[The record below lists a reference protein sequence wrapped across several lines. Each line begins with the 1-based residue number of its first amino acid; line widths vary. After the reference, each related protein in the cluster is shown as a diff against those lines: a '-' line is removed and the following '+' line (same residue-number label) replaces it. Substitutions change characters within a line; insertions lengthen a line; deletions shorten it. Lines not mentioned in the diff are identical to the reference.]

1 MKKRKSSLSRKTRET
16 SVRVVFLLDGEGKS
30 SIDTGVPFLNHM
42 LTLFARHGLFNLI
55 LKAKGDLEVDSH
67 HTVEDCGISLG
78 RALLDALGKR
88 KGIKRFG
95 YAYAPMDETLA
106 RVCLDLSG
114 RPYFSFR
121 SKKRRASDTSP
132 DKTIELIKEFLR
144 AFANEARL
152 TLHIDIIEEGGDS
165 HHVMEAVFKALGIA
179 LDNGVSI
186 DRRAKDIPS
195 TKGRLT

>member
-1 MKKRKSSLSRKTRET
+1 MKKRKSSVNRKTRET
-16 SVRVVFLLDGEGKS
+16 NVRVVFSLDGEGKS

-42 LTLFARHGLFNLI
+42 LTLFARHGLFNLNVR
-55 LKAKGDLEVDSH
+55 AKGDLEIDSH

-78 RALLDALGKR
+78 RALLEALGKR

-114 RPYFSFR
+114 RPFFSFR
-121 SKKRRASDTSP
+121 SKKRGAPAAHSD
-132 DKTIELIKEFLR
+132 KNIQLIKEFLR

-152 TLHIDIIEEGGDS
+152 TLHIDIIEEGADA
-165 HHVMEAVFKALGIA
+165 HHVMEAVFKALGLA
-179 LDNGVSI
+179 LGHGVSI
-186 DRRAKDIPS
+186 DKRAKDIPS
-195 TKGRLT
+195 TKGRF